1 MENLFNAYARHI
13 TETRYWLQIPDVR
26 RPALSRMPE
35 GGALGADFEGERLR
49 GSGAEG
55 RRRLQAKHRSVV
67 GGYHGRVTVVN
78 MHQVTNLNNRYKN
91 FFTFD
96 SYNASFF

>member
-1 MENLFNAYARHI
+1 MAADSRC
-13 TETRYWLQIPDVR
+13 PAPGAVR
-26 RPALSRMPE
+26 MHK
-35 GGALGADFEGERLR
+35 GGQLRADFESERLR

-55 RRRLQAKHRSVV
+55 RRRLQAKHRSAV
-67 GGYHGRVTVVN
+67 GGYHGGVTVVN

-91 FFTFD
+91 FFTLD

>member
-1 MENLFNAYARHI
+1 MHMRDISLKPGTGGRFQMSG
-13 TETRYWLQIPDVR
+13 TRR
-26 RPALSRMPE
+26 CPACLK
-35 GGALGADFEGERLR
+35 GGGPLGADFEGERLR

-67 GGYHGRVTVVN
+67 DGYHGRVTVVN

>member
-1 MENLFNAYARHI
+1 MHMRDILLKPGTDCRFQMSGAR
-13 TETRYWLQIPDVR
+13 RC
-26 RPALSRMPE
+26 PACLKE
-35 GGALGADFEGERLR
+35 GKGGLLGAEFESERLR

-55 RRRLQAKHRSVV
+55 RRRLQAKHRSAV
-67 GGYHGRVTVVN
+67 GGYHGGVTVVN

-91 FFTFD
+91 FFTLD

>member
-1 MENLFNAYARHI
+1 MHMRDISLKPGTGGRFQMSGARRCLACLK
-13 TETRYWLQIPDVR
+13 EGRGQL
-26 RPALSRMPE
+26 RP
-35 GGALGADFEGERLR
+35 DFESERLR